1 MSKLTS
7 HQKYTL
13 YKHCLS
19 LGVPDDI
26 AVKIRE
32 RSHTPLE
39 TFLKYRDPGFP
50 EVSDIVYSAFVWEDD
65 DYEEGYNFWYNFL
78 ENFNNK
84 GENK

>member
-19 LGVPDDI
+19 LGIPDAI

-39 TFLKYRDPGFP
+39 TFMKYRDPDFS
-50 EVSDIVYSAFVWEDD
+50 EVSDIVYGAFDWYDD
-65 DYEEGYNFWYNFL
+65 NYEEGYDFWYNFL
-78 ENFNNK
+78 EDFNK
-84 GENK
+84 KENK